1 MRQLCCL
8 GKGRSGN
15 FENALSLPVFN
26 RRADDC
32 GYINSV
38 FLRTRKESLSS
49 LESGQLSVYH
59 LLI

>member
-1 MRQLCCL
+1 MRQLCCP

-15 FENALSLPVFN
+15 FKKALSLPVCN
-26 RRADDC
+26 RRADDR

-38 FLRTRKESLSS
+38 LLRTRKESLSS
-49 LESGQLSVYH
+49 LESGQLRAYH

>member
-1 MRQLCCL
+1 MRHLCCP

-15 FENALSLPVFN
+15 FKKALGLPVFN
-26 RRADDC
+26 RRADHR

-49 LESGQLSVYH
+49 LESGQLSVYY